1 MPRVNLRSERLR
13 GWIWQGALLA
23 ALAWVL
29 AWLVGNTLDN
39 LAERGIRVGF
49 GFLGQEA
56 GFVISQTPVPYAPG
70 DSYARALATG
80 LANTLI
86 VSAIGIV
93 VATIL
98 GVAIGIARLAGNR
111 LLAGLA
117 GAYVEAVRNVPLLLQ
132 LFVWYGI
139 LTEWLPPV
147 RQALSLGGVVVM
159 SQRGLR
165 FAWPQAHEG
174 WLAVALALFAAV
186 LLALAWRRHA
196 ERRRRDTGAAPP
208 VLVVAAA
215 LVVALPLLAWWLA
228 GAPSAIEYPV
238 LRGFDHRGGVA
249 MSPEFAALAIGLSVY
264 TAAFIAEVVRAGL
277 QSVDR
282 GQVDAARAIGLSA
295 GQRLRLVVI
304 PQAMRVIVPP
314 LTNQYL
320 NLTKNSSLAV
330 AIGYPDLVSVA
341 NTTMNQT
348 GQAIE
353 AMVIVMAV
361 YLTISLAIAV
371 AMNLFEARTR
381 LVER

>member
-1 MPRVNLRSERLR
+1 V
-13 GWIWQGALLA
+13 
-23 ALAWVL
+23 V

-39 LAERGIRVGF
+39 LAARGIQVGF

-56 GFVISQTPVPYAPG
+56 GFAISQTPVPYRPG
-70 DSYARALATG
+70 DTYARALATG
-80 LANTLI
+80 LANTLL

-93 VATIL
+93 VATVL
-98 GVAIGIARLAGNR
+98 GTAIGVARLASNR

-147 RQALSLGGVVVM
+147 RQAVSLGGVVVM
-159 SQRGLR
+159 SQRGLY
-165 FAWPQAHEG
+165 FAWPRPHAG
-174 WLAVALALFAAV
+174 WLAAGLALLLAV
-186 LLALAWRRHA
+186 ALALAWRRHA
-196 ERRRRDTGAAPP
+196 ERRRRDTGSAPP
-208 VLVVAAA
+208 VLGVAAA
-215 LVVALPLLAWWLA
+215 LVIVLPLAAWALA
-228 GAPSAIEYPV
+228 GAPLALDYPE
-238 LRGFDHRGGVA
+238 LRGFGYRGGVS
-249 MSPEFAALAIGLSVY
+249 MSPEFAALAIGLSIY

-277 QSVDR
+277 LSVDR
-282 GQVDAARAIGLSA
+282 GQVDAAKAIGLSPI
-295 GQRLRLVVI
+295 QRLRLVVM
-304 PQAMRVIVPP
+304 PQALRVIIPP

-361 YLTISLAIAV
+361 YLTISLAIAA
-371 AMNLFEARTR
+371 AMNVFEARTR

>member
-1 MPRVNLRSERLR
+1 MNLRSERVR
-13 GWIWQGALLA
+13 GWAWQVALLA
-23 ALAWVL
+23 TVTAVV

-39 LAERGIRVGF
+39 LAARGIQVGF

-56 GFVISQTPVPYAPG
+56 GFAIAQTPVPYQPG
-70 DSYARALATG
+70 DTYARALVVG

-93 VATIL
+93 AATVL
-98 GVAIGIARLAGNR
+98 GTAIGVARLASNR
-111 LLAGLA
+111 LLSGLA

-132 LFVWYGI
+132 LFAWYGI

-147 RQALSLGGVVVM
+147 RQAISLGGLVVM
-159 SQRGLR
+159 SQRGLH
-165 FAWPQAHEG
+165 FAWPQAHAG
-174 WLAVALALFAAV
+174 WLAAGIGLLVAAALAFA
-186 LLALAWRRHA
+186 WHRHA
-196 ERRRRDTGAAPP
+196 ERRRIDTGSAPP
-208 VLVVAAA
+208 VLPVALL
-215 LVVALPLLAWWLA
+215 LVVGIPLVAWALA
-228 GAPSAIEYPV
+228 GAPTAIDYPV
-238 LRGFDHRGGVA
+238 LRGFDYRGGIAV
-249 MSPEFAALAIGLSVY
+249 SPEFAALAIGLSLY
-264 TAAFIAEVVRAGL
+264 TAAFVAEVVRAGL
-277 QSVDR
+277 MSVDR
-282 GQVDAARAIGLSA
+282 GQIDAAKALGLSA
-295 GQRLRLVVI
+295 GQRLRLVVM
-304 PQAMRVIVPP
+304 PQALRVIFPP

-353 AMVIVMAV
+353 AMLIVMAV

-371 AMNLFEARTR
+371 GMNVFEARTR